1 MGSACVGSK
10 LARLISVFEF
20 EYATT
25 KDNKYC
31 VLSVMKNRLRFRC
44 VEWSVA
50 YVSVVTVAI
59 EPQRCLSLLEEVC

>member
-10 LARLISVFEF
+10 LARFIRVLEF
-20 EYATT
+20 EYAMT
-25 KDNKYC
+25 KDNKFC
-31 VLSVMKNRLRFRC
+31 VLSVMMNRLRFRC

-59 EPQRCLSLLEEVC
+59 